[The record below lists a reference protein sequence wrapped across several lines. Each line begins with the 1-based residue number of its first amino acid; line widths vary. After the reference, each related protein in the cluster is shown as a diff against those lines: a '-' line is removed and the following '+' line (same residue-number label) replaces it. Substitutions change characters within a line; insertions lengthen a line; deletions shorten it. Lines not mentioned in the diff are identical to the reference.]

1 MRLSK
6 HRRIV
11 AADENIFDDVDF
23 GDPAVDDNNY
33 NMDEE
38 ALGDQLDDIQDN
50 LEDMQDT
57 IDDVEEDD
65 IDIDIDNNVVDH
77 LIAECDNCKG
87 IFISAMIAS
96 DQDVESI
103 NGVCPL
109 CNKDTTQSLKWIIKK
124 YPEDNTI

>member
-1 MRLSK
+1 MRVSK
-6 HRRIV
+6 QRRIV

-23 GDPAVDDNNY
+23 NAPADDANID
-33 NMDEE
+33 MDDD
-38 ALGDQLDDIQDN
+38 AIGDQLDDIQDN
-50 LEDMQDT
+50 IEDMQDT

-87 IFISAMIAS
+87 IFISAMIVS